1 MMRKKLQSITLIFLS
16 LTLSCTALF
25 AQDPPEKKYAF
36 NSKKV
41 KLSNF
46 YVEVAPG
53 TNFAE
58 LNDQI
63 ASISVFSAGFIL
75 NDKFSVSFFSA
86 NSPKVNLMGVPES
99 GSEEYNDWI
108 DAGVELDKLSSSTE
122 FVYVNFRHSGLR
134 FDYLHRTD
142 RMLFWRAGLSAGFL
156 GGLSLSENKSFM
168 GLFNNSIY
176 NEAVISLSPE
186 IGLGVNLLS
195 WWRVYTDFGYRL
207 VGVDQRVMKAADSDS
222 FFFSLSFAF
231 GKFGNYGF
239 I

>member
-1 MMRKKLQSITLIFLS
+1 MRKKLQSVTLVVVVLMLS
-16 LTLSCTALF
+16 VDTVI
-25 AQDPPEKKYAF
+25 AQDSKEKKYAF
-36 NSKKV
+36 NSEKV

-58 LNDQI
+58 LNNQI
-63 ASISVFSAGFIL
+63 ASISVFSAGLIL

-86 NSPKVNLMGVPES
+86 NSPKVNLLAVPRQ
-99 GSEEYNDWI
+99 GSQEYSDWV
-108 DAGVELDKLSSSTE
+108 DAGVELEKLSSSTE

-176 NEAVISLSPE
+176 SESVISLSPE

-195 WWRVYTDFGYRL
+195 WWRVHADVGYRFL
-207 VGVDQRVMKAADSDS
+207 GADQRIMKTADSDS

-231 GKFGNYGF
+231 GKFGK
-239 I
+239 